1 MSNAAVLKAGTAKAK
16 QLIEDHMVNQILIP
30 MLGKLVDEATMA
42 REESS
47 NMTGNTVN
55 AYGGALY
62 VRGVLKYTYLP
73 NYVESPLRGKL
84 KDGDVFEKGWPRW
97 DGSTQAKSFSGSG
110 NDGSAEPNAIKKFL
124 SGYKPQSNG
133 YEIVIANGVE
143 YATYQENNLN
153 LDVLTANFNYAKM
166 FVPSMFKPMPD

>member
-1 MSNAAVLKAGTAKAK
+1 MGNAAALKAGTAKAK

-30 MLGKLVDEATMA
+30 ILGKLVDEATMA

-73 NYVESPLRGKL
+73 SYVEPPLRGKL
-84 KDGDVFEKGWPRW
+84 KDGDVFEKDWPRW
-97 DGSTQAKSFSGSG
+97 DGSAQGRSFSGSG

-124 SGYKPQSNG
+124 SGYKPQSKG

-143 YATYQENNLN
+143 YATFQENQMDI
-153 LDVLTANFNYAKM
+153 DVLTANFDYAKM
-166 FVPSMFKPMPD
+166 FASSMFKPMPD

>member
-1 MSNAAVLKAGTAKAK
+1 MSNAAALRAGTAKAK
-16 QLIEDHMVNQILIP
+16 RLIEDHMVNQILIP

-55 AYGGALY
+55 AYGGALF
-62 VRGVLKYTYLP
+62 VNGSLKYLYLP
-73 NYVESPLRGKL
+73 GYVSAPLRGKL
-84 KDGDVFEKGWPRW
+84 KDGDVFEKDWPRW
-97 DGSTQAKSFSGSG
+97 DGSVQSRSFDGSG

-124 SGYKPQSNG
+124 SGYKPQSKG

-153 LDVLTANFNYAKM
+153 LDVLTKNFDYAKM
-166 FVPSMFKPMPD
+166 FAPTMFKPIPD